1 MQEEGEQL
9 QALEDGLQNY
19 GEAVKAA
26 VGAIVTIDHN
36 GEAMIR
42 RRLPPWR
49 LSSLR
54 PRH

>member
-42 RRLPPWR
+42 RVLPPWR